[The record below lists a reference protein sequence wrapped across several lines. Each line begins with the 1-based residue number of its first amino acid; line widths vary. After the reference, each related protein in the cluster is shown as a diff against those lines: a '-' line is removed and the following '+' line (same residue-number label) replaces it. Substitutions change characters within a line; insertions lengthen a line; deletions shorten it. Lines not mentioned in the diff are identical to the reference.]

1 MLWICYEYAMITWIT
16 LRWIEKCCHHEVFWC
31 GIQSKINWSR
41 SRALLSTTCIFFE
54 QVLATSNFCSKK
66 KKAQSRQLEAATSG
80 YNLAD
85 ADSYHV
91 VPRISPSDDSSTFND
106 SLLALRTHKIHQP
119 ELVLQH
125 GAFGFWTLHHFAADI
140 GDVWRVHSVDAKTVK
155 GVQDKCVM
163 PPTLFHDRRWQA
175 LWLLNIVDLGCKRTC
190 HDFSRLQMID
200 TIDTIDPQ
208 HPVAFSHWQ
217 FAWGA
222 KLVRSQRLGN
232 ELWTVHSSDLGV
244 FLVRWNSPGFWV
256 FQKVL
261 VRAFN
266 LNLLFN
272 MFVTVSSKAG
282 VDSSFCYHS
291 GFWWDTFHHN
301 QRRSFT
307 ATNGPLSLRSWNKS
321 SWPQQNWVVTTG
333 GSRGRRAEGAAAG
346 VAWDPSTFFLFFVFF
361 PFAFSILFL
370 FFETYFLPHTLLCSV
385 LLNERLEGHG
395 WCQTETQSSAARGLL
410 PQGTHEELPVVA
422 SSRALERC
430 APGESFGGQQV
441 LCIGY
446 SGYIL

>member
-244 FLVRWNSPGFWV
+244 FLVRCEFFRKYLWELSTW
-256 FQKVL
+256 
-261 VRAFN
+261 
-266 LNLLFN
+266 
-272 MFVTVSSKAG
+272 T
-282 VDSSFCYHS
+282 SFSTC
-291 GFWWDTFHHN
+291 
-301 QRRSFT
+301 
-307 ATNGPLSLRSWNKS
+307 LSLSPARLGLIQASVTIQDFDETLFIIIREEVSLLQTAHFPWGPGTSLHGRSRIGLWRLAGA
-321 SWPQQNWVVTTG
+321 VG
-333 GSRGRRAEGAAAG
+333 GGRRAQRQVWRETRA
-346 VAWDPSTFFLFFVFF
+346 PFFFFLCFF
-361 PFAFSILFL
+361 PLPFPSFSCFLKLIFYLTLCFAQ
-370 FFETYFLPHTLLCSV
+370 C
-385 LLNERLEGHG
+385 
-395 WCQTETQSSAARGLL
+395 C
-410 PQGTHEELPVVA
+410 
-422 SSRALERC
+422 
-430 APGESFGGQQV
+430 
-441 LCIGY
+441 
-446 SGYIL
+446 